1 MNPQCKQSTSLAAVA
16 AGVVALWCAGAH
28 AQSYPSDLF
37 SVNQLH
43 FDAVRSP
50 RGLDWY
56 LQSREAKAVIGS
68 ISAYMGVNPR
78 YVTLAVASMPK
89 AEKRGEETWYE
100 LGVAGG
106 YSYCSARIAV
116 TSLVP
121 ADGDRASSIS
131 ASVYP
136 GGTAK
141 IYTWTPVRH
150 FGEGQS
156 WVEGD
161 LQVTG
166 ILPSYQDEFIRKGI
180 CAPLTQQIGLLE
192 CKGNPCSPGYHGGSQ
207 KGEAGQKEPALAE
220 GV

>member
-1 MNPQCKQSTSLAAVA
+1 MPHQYKRLISVAAVA
-16 AGVVALWCAGAH
+16 ATLAALWPAGAQ
-28 AQSYPSDLF
+28 AESYPSDLF

-56 LQSREAKAVIGS
+56 LQSREAKAIIGS
-68 ISAYMGVNPR
+68 ISAYMGVNPK
-78 YVTLAVASMPK
+78 YVTLAIGSMPK
-89 AEKRGEETWYE
+89 ANSKGEETWYE
-100 LGVAGG
+100 LPVASG
-106 YSYCSARIAV
+106 YSYCSARITV
-116 TSLVP
+116 TSLAP
-121 ADGDRASSIS
+121 ADGDRPSSIS
-131 ASVYP
+131 ASVFP

-150 FGEGQS
+150 FGEGRA

-166 ILPSYQDEFIRKGI
+166 ILPRYRDEFIRKGI

-192 CKGNPCSPGYHGGSQ
+192 CKGNPCSPAYHGGSH
-207 KGEAGQKEPALAE
+207 KGEAGKKEPALAE